1 METPFAFGKI
11 VADQH
16 FTNRVKEVERLT
28 NNFLMGAN
36 TIMISPR
43 RWGKSSLVH
52 HAAGQ
57 VQKQYPGIRFVFID
71 LFNVRTEAQFYQLLA
86 KETLKAFSTKVDE
99 ILEQSRRFLGRLIPK
114 FTFSPGPDTDFSL
127 SFDWEEIKKEPGE
140 ILFLAERLASA
151 RKMKAV
157 ICIDEFQNIAFF
169 EDPLGFQK
177 KLRANWQLLQ
187 HVSFC
192 LFGSKRH
199 MMLEVFNSPSMPFY
213 KFGDV
218 VFLEK
223 IGREEWI
230 TYLEKGFRLSG
241 KSIDREG
248 CEMIAQLA
256 DNHPYYVQQ
265 LAQLAWLRTT
275 GKCSENIIEEAFE
288 SLVMQ
293 LSMLFHAATD
303 GLSTTQVNFLK
314 ALIDGVE
321 HFSARLNLE
330 KYQLGTSANIQRIKK
345 ALVEK
350 EIIDT
355 TGGSVQILDPLY
367 AWWLKHFYWK
377 ESPRY

>member
-11 VADQH
+11 VADHH
-16 FTNRVKEVERLT
+16 FTNRVAEAERLT
-28 NNFLMGAN
+28 NNFLMGTN
-36 TIMISPR
+36 TIIISPR

-52 HAAGQ
+52 HAAGL
-57 VQKQYPGIRFVFID
+57 VRKQHPHIRFIFLD

-86 KETLKAFSTKVDE
+86 KETLKAFSTKVDD

-114 FTFSPGPDTDFSL
+114 ITFSPGPDTDFSL

-140 ILFLAERLASA
+140 ILFLAERLAGA
-151 RKMKAV
+151 RNMKAV

-187 HVSFC
+187 HASFC

-199 MMLEVFNSPSMPFY
+199 MMMEVFSAPSMPFY
-213 KFGDV
+213 KFGEV

-223 IGREEWI
+223 ISREDWI
-230 TYLEKGFRLSG
+230 AYLEKGFMMSG
-241 KSIDREG
+241 KSIDRKS
-248 CEMIAQLA
+248 CELIAQLA

-265 LAQLAWLRTT
+265 LAQLTWLRTS
-275 GKCSENIIEEAFE
+275 GKCAENMIHEAFE

-314 ALIDGVE
+314 ALIDGVA
-321 HFSARLNLE
+321 HFSARQTLE
-330 KYQLGTSANIQRIKK
+330 KYQLGTSANIQRIKQ

-355 TGGSVQILDPLY
+355 TRGSVQILDPLY
-367 AWWLKHFYWK
+367 AWWLKYFYWK
-377 ESPRY
+377 